1 MNAPLASAAIAST
14 RTNCVG
20 AGLVPKPKIDYE
32 FLGISEDEAK
42 EIQRHI
48 KKEFAIWAESTM
60 CDNNDQNN
68 FYELQQI
75 AFNDWLRNGEEFV
88 LIKYDKPTANM
99 PYRLRIKL
107 VEADR
112 VCTPGSI
119 DGEYDGFDKKTA
131 NGNTIINGVA
141 D

>member
-1 MNAPLASAAIAST
+1 
-14 RTNCVG
+14 
-20 AGLVPKPKIDYE
+20 
-32 FLGISEDEAK
+32 
-42 EIQRHI
+42 
-48 KKEFAIWAESTM
+48 M

-99 PYRLRIKL
+99 PYCLRIKL

-131 NGNTIINGVA
+131 NGNTIINGVEIDENGKVVA
-141 D
+141 YHISSQFPGEYNSAETKWTRVAKGSRKS